1 MYGLI
6 SQMKRAAVSIPVN
19 IAEGVGRNYKKDTI
33 QFLHISRG
41 SLYELET
48 LICISVMLKMA
59 NKETFQPVSLLVE
72 KNQRLINGLIRH
84 YEQSNFK

>member
-72 KNQRLINGLIRH
+72 KSQRLINGLIRH

>member
-1 MYGLI
+1 MHGLI

-19 IAEGVGRNYKKDTI
+19 IAEGVGRNYKKETI

-48 LICISVMLKMA
+48 LICISIMLKMA

-72 KNQRLINGLIRH
+72 KSQRLINGLIRH